1 MPCEVAYRVRVPDTK
16 ARFRKLVNSALRT
29 LRYNPKITN
38 VSLAFLGDREM
49 RALNTRYRK
58 QRRTTDVLS
67 FLGSGHPATPGTTRY
82 GTPLTTG
89 QVELGEVL
97 VSVPQAK
104 RQAKRYGHPLAD
116 ELDLLVLH
124 GLLHLAGYD
133 HHRPADRR
141 KMETMEQ
148 RVFKRRSLV
157 RRSHS

>member
-1 MPCEVAYRVRVPDTK
+1 MPCEVAYRVRVPYAK
-16 ARFRKLVNSALRT
+16 ARFRKLVNPALRT

-49 RALNTRYRK
+49 RALNRRYRK

-67 FLGSGHPATPGTTRY
+67 FPGSGHPAPRTIRY

-116 ELDLLVLH
+116 ELDMLVLH

-148 RVFKRRSLV
+148 RVFKKRSLV